1 MTEFQFKSGVPV
13 FDQIKAYF
21 ERLIINNILKPEEK
35 LPAVRETAK
44 QFSIN
49 PTTVQKAY
57 QQLEAEGFV
66 YSLPGKGSYV
76 AKRENYLDN
85 VRKEAM
91 EEFKIQVK
99 KAMDKGLS
107 RDELIKIIEE
117 WEDISDDK
125 V

>member
-117 WEDISDDK
+117 SEDISDDK